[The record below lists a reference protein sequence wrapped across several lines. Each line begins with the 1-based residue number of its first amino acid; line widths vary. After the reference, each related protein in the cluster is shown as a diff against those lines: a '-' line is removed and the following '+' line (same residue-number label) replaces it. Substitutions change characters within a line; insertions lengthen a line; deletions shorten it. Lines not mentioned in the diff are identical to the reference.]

1 MVLTSFAAS
10 THLSIGRWFPSNPL
24 LNLLRKAEQMIIYT
38 NMDQIKYFKCT
49 CHRFPNSVRYLDFK
63 VAHVVPPLRTPCH
76 RSPLLI

>member
-49 CHRFPNSVRYLDFK
+49 CYRFPNSVRYLDFK

-76 RSPLLI
+76 ATVLPF

>member
-49 CHRFPNSVRYLDFK
+49 CYWFPTQFG
-63 VAHVVPPLRTPCH
+63 
-76 RSPLLI
+76 I